1 MLEIIRSDVM
11 GKTAEEKARDKK
23 IKEGRKIELASI
35 KAKEKQM
42 KQERKAAEKQA
53 KKAESLGGKIKNK
66 ARETQSDIDRASQLM
81 KE

>member
-1 MLEIIRSDVM
+1 M

-53 KKAESLGGKIKNK
+53 KAAEKQAKKAESLGGKIKNK